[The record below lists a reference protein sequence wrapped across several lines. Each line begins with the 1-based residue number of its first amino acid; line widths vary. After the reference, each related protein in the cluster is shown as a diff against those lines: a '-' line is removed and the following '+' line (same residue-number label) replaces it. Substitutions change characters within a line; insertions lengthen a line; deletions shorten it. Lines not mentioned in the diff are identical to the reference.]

1 MLANALRADLGLHE
15 TPTLSSDLRH
25 EVTCLIAVSG
35 KLLGELAESLQR
47 FTSCQL
53 ILLSPLMLLADEG
66 HGGAGVTN
74 LTAPTQGSFLRE
86 VWGSCSTK
94 YRSVTWGIYRR
105 HSTGGAGPLGV

>member
-1 MLANALRADLGLHE
+1 MLANVLRADLGLYP

-53 ILLSPLMLLADEG
+53 VLLSPLTLLADEG
-66 HGGAGVTN
+66 HGGGG
-74 LTAPTQGSFLRE
+74 GSQ
-86 VWGSCSTK
+86 T
-94 YRSVTWGIYRR
+94 
-105 HSTGGAGPLGV
+105 

>member
-66 HGGAGVTN
+66 HWGGGGHKPDSPHPRVFSKGGV
-74 LTAPTQGSFLRE
+74 
-86 VWGSCSTK
+86 
-94 YRSVTWGIYRR
+94 GI
-105 HSTGGAGPLGV
+105 LLNQI